1 MYKVGQT
8 LGYAVESSDEKEKPV
23 RLTITDVVFSQFDE
37 EAIEKYLVDFRDDET
52 ERQLDSLYWYPHIY
66 PTWEAFVNAMGYQVI
81 LGHTNRFMIATPM
94 GDIVVD
100 KSTDSDYPGV
110 FVDLHDQHGE
120 EIQLLMVEHHPDKG
134 LRVVT
139 WDAEYQDDIN
149 HEIIFIPNKKEVL
162 SKELPQVMGL

>member
-23 RLTITDVVFSQFDE
+23 RLTITDVVFGQFDE

-66 PTWEAFVNAMGYQVI
+66 PTWEAFVNAMGYQVTSSY
-81 LGHTNRFMIATPM
+81 TNRFMIATPM

-100 KSTDSDYPGV
+100 KSTDSEYPGV

-120 EIQLLMVEHHPDKG
+120 EIQLLVVEHHPDKG

-149 HEIIFIPNKKEVL
+149 HEIVLIPNKKEVL